1 MNNLEL
7 YCGFH
12 SDKYEM
18 KTCPYCHNSYKKYA
32 GTVSYKI
39 NKLEFCS
46 YNCREKY
53 RKENLKNVERVEEK
67 KVKSHRKLSKEERAK
82 LELKYKKQKE
92 DKEII
97 LSLTEND
104 FERYSLTKREK
115 EIVLK
120 LQDGQTMSSIARD
133 YSISPE
139 RIRQIR
145 LMILDKIKGAYDE
158 KR

>member
-1 MNNLEL
+1 MSDLEL

-12 SDKYEM
+12 SEKYEI
-18 KTCPYCHNSYKKYA
+18 KTCPYCHNNYKHYI

-53 RKENLKNVERVEEK
+53 RKENLNSIEIVEEK
-67 KVKSHRKLSKEERAK
+67 KIKSHRKLSEAERAK

-97 LSLTEND
+97 TSLSKSD
-104 FERYSLTKREK
+104 FDKYNLTKREK

-120 LQDGQTMSSIARD
+120 LQDGQTMSAIARD

-139 RIRQIR
+139 RIRQIK
-145 LMILDKIKGAYDE
+145 LMILDKIRGVYDE